1 MVFNWSKKAQ
11 KNILLMNFQKRIISV
26 LVGRFFYVTENVFV
40 IDFVPLLL
48 LSVMLVHFTVISVVD
63 SSKYL
68 MFHCLI
74 ITV

>member
-11 KNILLMNFQKRIISV
+11 KNILLMNFQKRMISV

-48 LSVMLVHFTVISVVD
+48 MSVMLVHFTVISVVD